1 MLNNERRKAERRC
14 NRDTATVP
22 DADPRRVNIE
32 RRILNLDVR
41 SIAEWLEGPR
51 KTPPAQG
58 QIKQK

>member
-1 MLNNERRKAERRC
+1 MPNNERRQAERRC

-41 SIAEWLEGPR
+41 SIAEWLEEPR
-51 KTPPAQG
+51 KVPPAQG
-58 QIKQK
+58 EIRRN